1 MARRQESEHGRR
13 GGGSAFDGRRRP
25 PALLAAHGDAA
36 QIDHRVF
43 DDASA
48 HPAGRAPR
56 PLPRPLLHPSRHAEQ
71 VDGALRRLRQFP
83 VPVQARDVLDGGAA
97 ILHLRHH
104 RRHLQSAHRLHRRA
118 LRAQRPEP
126 RPAQVARHAVGALG
140 DPAGD
145 ELSRLAMAVRSF
157 LQRVQLALAP
167 GQHRSRCLDRR
178 RQLGALLRHSG
189 QCLDRRAVL
198 HDHVSGGAEI
208 GSRAALRG
216 GGDRRRQLVAA
227 HVVRDAAHDAQ
238 HHGHHRAVFPDRDLR
253 QFRHR
258 AHPDRGRAD
267 RSHAR
272 VRHLGVLDRHSG
284 QRHSARRQRLAV
296 HGARHPSP
304 RERNVMTAAAITT
317 ANAPARKRRYGSM
330 SRDRRWA
337 LRWSYFFLTVFAIFF
352 LMPPVYMLI
361 TSLKTSAEI
370 SAATNPWWVYHP
382 TLGNY
387 VELLT
392 SSQYLTFFRNSALVS
407 VIVVAITMLISVP
420 AAFALSRMRFWG
432 SAALATGIFL
442 TYLIP
447 ETLLFIP
454 LFKMFALVNEYTGIQ
469 LINRWWVLLLL
480 YPTLTV
486 PFCTWIM
493 IGYFASIPKELD
505 EAALMDGA
513 NYRQILT
520 RVFIPVALPGLIAAT
535 IFAFTVS
542 WAQFLYPLAFTT
554 SADQLV
560 LPVGIVTS
568 LIKGDVFNWGQIMT
582 GALLGAAPP
591 LIIYAFL
598 MDYYIAGLTAG
609 ATKG

>member
-1 MARRQESEHGRR
+1 
-13 GGGSAFDGRRRP
+13 
-25 PALLAAHGDAA
+25 
-36 QIDHRVF
+36 
-43 DDASA
+43 
-48 HPAGRAPR
+48 
-56 PLPRPLLHPSRHAEQ
+56 
-71 VDGALRRLRQFP
+71 
-83 VPVQARDVLDGGAA
+83 
-97 ILHLRHH
+97 
-104 RRHLQSAHRLHRRA
+104 
-118 LRAQRPEP
+118 
-126 RPAQVARHAVGALG
+126 
-140 DPAGD
+140 
-145 ELSRLAMAVRSF
+145 
-157 LQRVQLALAP
+157 
-167 GQHRSRCLDRR
+167 
-178 RQLGALLRHSG
+178 
-189 QCLDRRAVL
+189 
-198 HDHVSGGAEI
+198 
-208 GSRAALRG
+208 
-216 GGDRRRQLVAA
+216 
-227 HVVRDAAHDAQ
+227 
-238 HHGHHRAVFPDRDLR
+238 
-253 QFRHR
+253 
-258 AHPDRGRAD
+258 
-267 RSHAR
+267 
-272 VRHLGVLDRHSG
+272 
-284 QRHSARRQRLAV
+284 
-296 HGARHPSP
+296 
-304 RERNVMTAAAITT
+304 MTAAAITT
-317 ANAPARKRRYGSM
+317 ADAPARKRRYGSM

-337 LRWSYFFLTVFAIFF
+337 LRWSYFFLTLFAIFF

-392 SSQYLTFFRNSALVS
+392 SRQYLTFFRNSALVS

-454 LFKMFALVNEYTGIQ
+454 LFKMFALVNEYTGIE
-469 LINRWWVLLLL
+469 LINRWWVLLLV

-535 IFAFTVS
+535 IFAFT
-542 WAQFLYPLAFTT
+542 T

-560 LPVGIVTS
+560 LPVGIVTT

-591 LIIYAFL
+591 LVIYAFL